1 MVGLLTYAVE
11 LPSLVDQLRQSDQ
24 DPLREERGGERRR
37 GGEER
42 GRERRREGE
51 RGGEKGKGGRERQ
64 GEHPLRQLEDKFP
77 DNQPPSLIRGRT
89 SLENMGC
96 MPPPSLIRGRTRPE
110 NMG

>member
-42 GRERRREGE
+42 GREGG
-51 RGGEKGKGGRERQ
+51 RGGERRGEGKKEG
-64 GEHPLRQLEDKFP
+64 K
-77 DNQPPSLIRGRT
+77 RGRVNI
-89 SLENMGC
+89 L
-96 MPPPSLIRGRTRPE
+96 
-110 NMG
+110 